1 MRQRTPPATGQ
12 ELRAGNPFAS
22 PAGDLAIVSVD
33 TLRGDAGFAALR
45 KCAAAYDLVVFDEA
59 HKLSVSRN
67 RGRIRRTRR
76 YALAEALAGCAPAGG
91 RFAGLPWAAHH
102 LLLLTA
108 TPHMGR
114 EEPYHYLWRLLDPQA
129 FATGAALGRCP
140 PEARTSHFIRRT
152 KEEMVSLDGRPL
164 YRPRTCDTFSYDL
177 TSGPAGEQA
186 LYDATTDYL
195 RLVYGRSLT
204 NSRTWWRGAVDAAA
218 HADPALEVVLP
229 ERGELTELPG
239 ALLAPGALPELWPA
253 NGGGAES
260 NLTLRVLTE
269 YFAGGRTVTFRQE
282 GYAYD
287 DVLIIPRCSAH
298 AVRSAVAQAVEQGR
312 VWLTN
317 GPTSVWNE
325 PVPYGVLDEAAV
337 LHPQPALIPPQEL
350 TKQALPNAA
359 ALTRALSQERRTAL
373 PWGLVRDSI
382 KAAVGSRW
390 LQLGADSGALNCGY
404 DQAGNVLLERPE
416 RYDPKPPVTPA
427 AAAATLEVHEMQD
440 LAGLMDRL
448 LDQSA
453 GYELRFQISAQVDA
467 GAPPEVRAALDRLLA
482 EVSAT
487 LRTAPK

>member
-1 MRQRTPPATGQ
+1 MSARRASRGAPGRRGIQAVI
-12 ELRAGNPFAS
+12 ELAGFWRAS
-22 PAGDLAIVSVD
+22 P
-33 TLRGDAGFAALR
+33 
-45 KCAAAYDLVVFDEA
+45 K
-59 HKLSVSRN
+59 N
-67 RGRIRRTRR
+67 
-76 YALAEALAGCAPAGG
+76 
-91 RFAGLPWAAHH
+91 
-102 LLLLTA
+102 
-108 TPHMGR
+108 
-114 EEPYHYLWRLLDPQA
+114 
-129 FATGAALGRCP
+129 
-140 PEARTSHFIRRT
+140 
-152 KEEMVSLDGRPL
+152 
-164 YRPRTCDTFSYDL
+164 
-177 TSGPAGEQA
+177 
-186 LYDATTDYL
+186 
-195 RLVYGRSLT
+195 
-204 NSRTWWRGAVDAAA
+204 
-218 HADPALEVVLP
+218 ADPALEVVLP
-229 ERGELTELPG
+229 ERGELAELPG

-253 NGGGAES
+253 ADDGAES
-260 NLTLRVLTE
+260 NLTLRALTE
-269 YFAGGRTVTFRQE
+269 YFAGGRTVTIRQE

-287 DVLIIPRCSAH
+287 DVLTIPRCSAH
-298 AVRSAVAQAVEQGR
+298 AVRSAAARAVEQGR

-337 LHPQPALIPPQEL
+337 LHPPPALIPPQEL

-390 LQLGADSGALNCGY
+390 LQLGAGSGALNCGY

-453 GYELRFQISAQVDA
+453 GYELRFRVSAHVDA
-467 GAPPEVRAALDRLLA
+467 AAPPEVRAALDRLLA